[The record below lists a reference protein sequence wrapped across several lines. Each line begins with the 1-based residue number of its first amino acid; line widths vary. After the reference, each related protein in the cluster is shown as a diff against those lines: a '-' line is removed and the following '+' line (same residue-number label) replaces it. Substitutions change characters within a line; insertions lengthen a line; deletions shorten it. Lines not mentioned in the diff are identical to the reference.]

1 MVDGD
6 DYTGRVGITATV
18 PVEVLFAAGRRPLD
32 LNNVFVAG
40 RASED
45 IHRAESAG
53 FPVNC
58 CAWIKGLYGAAGRLG
73 IREVVGVAQGDCSN
87 THALLEIWAS
97 EGLRVYDFEYP
108 HPASQTHLD
117 GALQDFCAAW
127 GTSRNK
133 AERTKQRLD
142 RVRAVLREIDELS
155 WRSGQVS
162 GRENHQWLIGAS
174 DFGGDPE
181 AYENRAREFLA
192 QALDRPPYRPA
203 LRVGYLGIPPI
214 CDGLHGFLESLGAG
228 VVFNEFQ
235 RQFAMLPPTGTLTEQ
250 YLGYTYP
257 YGVAGRIADI
267 REQVARRRID
277 GLIHYVQ
284 SFCFRHIQ
292 DRLIRQAVELPVLT
306 LEYDRPGA
314 LDGRSRTRLEA
325 FVELLEIRRRESAKT
340 E

>member
-1 MVDGD
+1 MVDGG
-6 DYTGRVGITATV
+6 DYQDRVGITGTV

-32 LNNVFVAG
+32 LNNVFVSG

-45 IHRAESAG
+45 IQRAEGAG

-87 THALLEIWAS
+87 THALLEIWAG

-117 GALQDFCAAW
+117 GALRDFCRAW
-127 GTSRNK
+127 GTGRNK
-133 AERTKQRLD
+133 AEQVKQRLD

-174 DFGGDPE
+174 DFGGDPDN
-181 AYENRAREFLA
+181 YENRAREFLA
-192 QALDRPPYRPA
+192 EALDRPMRRPA
-203 LRVGYLGIPPI
+203 LRIGYLGIPPI
-214 CDGLHGFLESLGAG
+214 CDGLHDFLESLGAG

-235 RQFAMLPPTGTLTEQ
+235 RQFAMLPPSSTLTEQ

-267 REQVARRRID
+267 REQIARRRID

-292 DRLIRQAVELPVLT
+292 DRLIREAVELPVLT